1 MKIIKN
7 GDPSS
12 TVITR
17 KCVCGAE
24 LEIDC
29 REDICA
35 KDKENFSW
43 KCPCCEKV
51 NLLTKADI
59 PEPFLR
65 EFAEVQEKLEKKL
78 QDVNAFMRVTLF
90 TLSFTDRSKEV
101 FEKISEAEELLKK
114 HEKYLT
120 DKQREILKKGKDFL
134 LGE

>member
-29 REDICA
+29 REDISA
-35 KDKENFSW
+35 KDKANFSW

-51 NLLTKADI
+51 NLLTEADI

-65 EFAEVQEKLEKKL
+65 EFAEVQEQIEKK
-78 QDVNAFMRVTLF
+78 QIEVNTYIRESRF
-90 TLSFTDRSKEV
+90 TMTYADRSKKV
-101 FEKISEAEELLKK
+101 FEKISELKDMLK
-114 HEKYLT
+114 MHEKYLT
-120 DKQREILKKGKDFL
+120 ENQREVLEE
-134 LGE
+134 GEKFFTEE